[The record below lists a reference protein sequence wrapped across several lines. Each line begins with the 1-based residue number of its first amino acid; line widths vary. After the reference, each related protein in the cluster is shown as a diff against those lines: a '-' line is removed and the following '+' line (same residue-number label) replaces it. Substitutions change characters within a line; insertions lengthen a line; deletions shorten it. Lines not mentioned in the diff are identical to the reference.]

1 MGQQLR
7 EILFQIELIKRK
19 RVQEFLLGIGLT
31 PGQGQARILVFV
43 DAHPAVTQ
51 KEIADACML
60 DVTTM
65 SRTLDKLQ
73 KQGLIIRDSF
83 SPAVRERDPDCRR
96 SCRIS
101 LTEEGREKAE
111 AVRSGFAEIEQMIC
125 SGFREEEI
133 GQLAGQLL
141 RIKDNLLSE
150 GKNGQENERKNE

>member
-73 KQGLIIRDSF
+73 KQGLIIR
-83 SPAVRERDPDCRR
+83 ERRPGLQAILPDQPDRRGQGKGGGSEDRICRDR
-96 SCRIS
+96 TNDMQRIS
-101 LTEEGREKAE
+101 RRRDRTTGGSA
-111 AVRSGFAEIEQMIC
+111 
-125 SGFREEEI
+125 
-133 GQLAGQLL
+133 
-141 RIKDNLLSE
+141 SE
-150 GKNGQENERKNE
+150 DQRKPAK

>member
-73 KQGLIIRDSF
+73 KQGLIIR
-83 SPAVRERDPDCRR
+83 ERDPGCRR

-101 LTEEGREKAE
+101 LTEEGRKKAE
-111 AVRSGFAEIEQMIC
+111 AVRKCGKQKGMSNSEIAMQ
-125 SGFREEEI
+125 
-133 GQLAGQLL
+133 AGVTESFVIRVLGTRKL
-141 RIKDNLLSE
+141 NLD
-150 GKNGQENERKNE
+150 R

>member
-73 KQGLIIRDSF
+73 KQGLIIR
-83 SPAVRERDPDCRR
+83 ERDPDCRR

-111 AVRSGFAEIEQMIC
+111 AVRAGFSEIEQMIC
-125 SGFREEEI
+125 CGFHEDEI

-141 RIKDNLLSE
+141 RIKENLL
-150 GKNGQENERKNE
+150 K

>member
-1 MGQQLR
+1 MRQQLR

-19 RVQEFLLGIGLT
+19 RAQELLLGIGLT

-73 KQGLIIRDSF
+73 KQGLIL
-83 SPAVRERDPDCRR
+83 RERDPDCRR
-96 SCRIS
+96 SCQIS
-101 LTEEGREKAE
+101 LTEAGKAKAE
-111 AVRSGFAEIEQMIC
+111 EVRAGFQEIEQVLC

-133 GQLAGQLL
+133 EELAGQLL
-141 RIKDNLLSE
+141 RIKDNL
-150 GKNGQENERKNE
+150 QNE

>member
-73 KQGLIIRDSF
+73 KQGLIIR
-83 SPAVRERDPDCRR
+83 ERNPDCRR

-111 AVRSGFAEIEQMIC
+111 AVRIGFAEIEQMIC

-133 GQLAGQLL
+133 RQLAGQLL
-141 RIKDNLLSE
+141 RIKENLLSE
-150 GKNGQENERKNE
+150 GESEQENEWKNE

>member
-73 KQGLIIRDSF
+73 KQGLIIR
-83 SPAVRERDPDCRR
+83 ERDPGCRR

-101 LTEEGREKAE
+101 LTEEGREKAK

-141 RIKDNLLSE
+141 RIKENLLSE
-150 GKNGQENERKNE
+150 GESEQENE